1 MMNLENLFYVVHEHF
16 QNTAEYHKIRLQ
28 CWEKTHGELRKI
40 GITPKNYPL
49 YVDRLNAEDSRKFTQ
64 ANERSEC
71 TERIIWEFC
80 KILGID
86 QQKLYG
92 MVRDFIKWH
101 EKRDWQVCF
110 QFTDKHNKMIL
121 DYLQTN

>member
-1 MMNLENLFYVVHEHF
+1 MMNLENLFYMVYEHF
-16 QNTAEYHKIRLQ
+16 QNTEEYHKIRLQ
-28 CWEKTHGELRKI
+28 CWEKHYGELRKI
-40 GITPKNYPL
+40 GITPKNTPL
-49 YVDRLNAEDSRKFTQ
+49 YINSLNAEDSRTFTK

-71 TERIIWEFC
+71 TERTIWEFC

-110 QFTDKHNKMIL
+110 PFTDRHNKMIL
-121 DYLQTN
+121 DYLQS